1 MKKWITCALLVLGLS
16 VLMSTAAFAAEEE
29 GIKDVSMTASGITAT
44 VDASNRDILDLSYTG
59 AASGS
64 EYVVFVTKDSATPSQ
79 SNLVYIDQKTGGQG
93 FKIYPMSLTSGS
105 TYHVWLSSNASSG
118 IGSNQVEKVGTFGY
132 YSTKP
137 AVTLGDVDGNGK
149 VNSVDALYVL
159 RNFAGN
165 YTFTAD
171 QTYAADVDGNSRV
184 NSVDALYIVR
194 LFTGNITKFP
204 AES

>member
-29 GIKDVSMTASGITAT
+29 GIKDVSMTASGITAA

-118 IGSNQVEKVGTFGY
+118 IGSDQVAKVGTFGY

-137 AVTLGDVDGNGK
+137 AVTLGDVDSNGSIT
-149 VNSVDALYVL
+149 VSDAVYVL
-159 RNFAGN
+159 DMVVGN
-165 YTFTAD
+165 KPKD
-171 QTYAADVDGNSRV
+171 EPQKSAADVNQD
-184 NSVDALYIVR
+184 
-194 LFTGNITKFP
+194 GNITVSDAVMILNHVVGLGTLP
-204 AES
+204 

>member
-29 GIKDVSMTASGITAT
+29 GIKDVSMTASGITAA
-44 VDASNRDILDLSYTG
+44 VDASNHDILDLSYTG

-118 IGSNQVEKVGTFGY
+118 IGSDQVAKVGTFGY

-137 AVTLGDVDGNGK
+137 AVTLGDVDSNGSIT
-149 VNSVDALYVL
+149 VSDAVYVL
-159 RNFAGN
+159 DMVVGN
-165 YTFTAD
+165 KPKD
-171 QTYAADVDGNSRV
+171 EPQKSAADVNQD
-184 NSVDALYIVR
+184 
-194 LFTGNITKFP
+194 GNITVSDAVMILNHVVGLGTLP
-204 AES
+204 